1 MKVITVKPKLAKVT
15 AADTLPV
22 KLKVVFEPYERYS
35 HGSRV
40 KTATVSGP
48 TLLDALKKMV
58 DRMGLYFDSEEI
70 EDEGMSAEDVINRI
84 YSENGDGCDYIL
96 LLEDVNTGARY
107 IEEDDLYEEEDWDD

>member
-1 MKVITVKPKLAKVT
+1 MT
-15 AADTLPV
+15 
-22 KLKVVFEPYERYS
+22 FEPYERYS
-35 HGSRV
+35 NGGV

-70 EDEGMSAEDVINRI
+70 EEEGMSAEDVIDRI
-84 YSENGDGCDYIL
+84 YEQNGDGCDFIL
-96 LLEDVNTGARY
+96 LLQDVNTGETY